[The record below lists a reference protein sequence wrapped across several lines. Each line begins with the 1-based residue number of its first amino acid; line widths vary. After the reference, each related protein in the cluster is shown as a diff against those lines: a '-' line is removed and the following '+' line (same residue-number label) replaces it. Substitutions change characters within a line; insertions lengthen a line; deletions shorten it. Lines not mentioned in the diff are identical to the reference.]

1 MGVLLSATLAE
12 IRIVRMKNNVVTPS
26 KPLFYKRYV
35 DDICNCCKRYIT
47 DTLFENLYNYHDK
60 INSTCETNLKKF
72 LDTEIIDNNGA
83 METKVYRKPTELPM
97 NWASNIPKKIKEIP
111 SV

>member
-35 DDICNCCKRYIT
+35 DDIYNCCKRYIT
-47 DTLFENLYNYHDK
+47 DTLLK
-60 INSTCETNLKKF
+60 IY
-72 LDTEIIDNNGA
+72 III
-83 METKVYRKPTELPM
+83 MTRLIPPM
-97 NWASNIPKKIKEIP
+97 KLI
-111 SV
+111 